1 MPGSAA
7 RANALDH
14 VVVVLAPAPLRRAQV
29 IAAAAGPMLD
39 DRPQVTA
46 RLDAEEQVP
55 VHRVGEVRPSWR
67 SGKPVVYVPGDAMN
81 PLSSTL
87 FRVPVR

>member
-1 MPGSAA
+1 MASQGARRARGTNVTGGLEAGMPGSAA

-39 DRPQVTA
+39 D
-46 RLDAEEQVP
+46 
-55 VHRVGEVRPSWR
+55 
-67 SGKPVVYVPGDAMN
+67 
-81 PLSSTL
+81 
-87 FRVPVR
+87 